1 MLGSTE
7 AARSHLLKTPELPHG
22 ADDSGG
28 VQPGVLA
35 TRLQHRVLNI
45 DVMEEVDV
53 KMAPGYEEFDDKT
66 FQW

>member
-1 MLGSTE
+1 MVLMI
-7 AARSHLLKTPELPHG
+7 AA
-22 ADDSGG
+22 DYN
-28 VQPGVLA
+28 LA
-35 TRLQHRVLNI
+35 CWQHDCNTAFWNV